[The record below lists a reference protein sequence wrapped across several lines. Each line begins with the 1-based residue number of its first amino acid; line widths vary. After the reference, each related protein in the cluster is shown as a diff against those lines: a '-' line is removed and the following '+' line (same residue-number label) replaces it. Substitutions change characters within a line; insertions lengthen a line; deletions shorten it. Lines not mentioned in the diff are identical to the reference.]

1 MALYLLIELKLIQ
14 LCPTWHRYL
23 RIFSLEQ
30 KNMEICDIKS
40 YGEEFSGRLV
50 INCGEIEGKYLHWIR
65 PIETDIA

>member
-1 MALYLLIELKLIQ
+1 MSHLAQI
-14 LCPTWHRYL
+14 
-23 RIFSLEQ
+23 RIFCLEQ

>member
-1 MALYLLIELKLIQ
+1 MSHLAQI
-14 LCPTWHRYL
+14 PTYF
-23 RIFSLEQ
+23 FSGA